1 MRHPS
6 SFLPRRKAVVHPKQK
21 RFALLLLVAQ
31 VVTILVYSATI
42 QVRLL
47 HYLKRSTTL
56 ETWETVS
63 KIMSEGFIALF
74 LTGAVTAVFLYLLG
88 LWMSNRILG
97 PVPRLQRALRQVAEG
112 DTSVRLKFRPGDYLE
127 DLADD
132 FNAAMDAV
140 EGKPVASSTQEEA
153 ERARS
158 SAASQSS
165 VAAVSIP
172 PA

>member
-1 MRHPS
+1 MRLPS
-6 SFLPRRKAVVHPKQK
+6 EFLPRRKTLVHPKQK

-31 VVTILVYSATI
+31 LVTILIYSATI
-42 QVRLL
+42 QVRLF

-63 KIMSEGFIALF
+63 RIMSDGFIALF
-74 LTGAVTAVFLYLLG
+74 VTGAVTAVFLYLLG

-97 PVPRLQRALRQVAEG
+97 PVPRLQRALRQVAAG

-132 FNAAMDAV
+132 FNSALDAI
-140 EGKPVASSTQEEA
+140 EGKTSPAQPE
-153 ERARS
+153 ARS
-158 SAASQSS
+158 NAASQISCTLAS
-165 VAAVSIP
+165 VP
-172 PA
+172 PQ

>member
-1 MRHPS
+1 MRHTS
-6 SFLPRRKAVVHPKQK
+6 EFLPRKKSVVHPKQK

-63 KIMSEGFIALF
+63 RIMSEGFIALF
-74 LTGAVTAVFLYLLG
+74 LTGVVTAGFLYLLG

-97 PVPRLQRALRQVAEG
+97 PVPRLQRALRSVAEG
-112 DTSVRLKFRPGDYLE
+112 DTSIRLKFRPGDYLE

-132 FNAAMDAV
+132 FNAAMDAI
-140 EGKPVASSTQEEA
+140 EEKPAAKRQAEES
-153 ERARS
+153 ARS
-158 SAASQSS
+158 NAASQSP